1 MPSLPQFQCLSCVCD
16 STTWPQALGSAH
28 GVYFLASIPWGIQ
41 PQGWCPSRRGAGCH
55 TATPQW
61 ALTDCA
67 VPLLSGT
74 ASLLSKP
81 GHTLHFCK
89 TPYPWV
95 SFCSAGKPLESR
107 NPRMAGGNS
116 WKMCQHCAAEQGGP
130 SYLWTAGVQQEVFC
144 HRMELSAGCKAFLG
158 SSTNTQSIW
167 VSLQSLQCQLCLQAG
182 KKSCRWWSW
191 SCLKM
196 YNTQESGVG
205 RKEPVL
211 VKSEHVNSVAS
222 ILSHLLCSPAL

>member
-1 MPSLPQFQCLSCVCD
+1 MWHHAVASGSGICTWSLFPCLHPLRGYSPRGD
-16 STTWPQALGSAH
+16 ALPVKGGRVPHSHPKMGADR
-28 GVYFLASIPWGIQ
+28 LC
-41 PQGWCPSRRGAGCH
+41 CPSSLRDSFPPEQAW
-55 TATPQW
+55 T
-61 ALTDCA
+61 LTLC
-67 VPLLSGT
+67 
-74 ASLLSKP
+74 
-81 GHTLHFCK
+81 FCK

-130 SYLWTAGVQQEVFC
+130 SYLWTAGVQQEAFC

-167 VSLQSLQCQLCLQAG
+167 VSLQSLHCQLCLQAG
-182 KKSCRWWSW
+182 KKSGRWGSW

-196 YNTQESGVG
+196 YNTQESGGG
-205 RKEPVL
+205 RKEPAS

-222 ILSHLLCSPAL
+222 ILSHLLCSPALQSVSHTEVYF